1 MLEIIEHTLLDCI
14 NIVPFLFLTYVLM
27 EWLEHKAGKRT
38 QAIVEKSGH
47 FGPVIGSALG
57 VIPQCGFSAAASGL
71 YAGRVITL
79 GTLIAIFLSTSD
91 EMLPIMLSASVPIA
105 TVGKILAAKVV
116 IGMAAGMAIDFI
128 LPKKEEDHHHI
139 HEICEHE
146 NCHCG
151 EGNNVLLSSL
161 IHTLKIMIFIIIT
174 TFVLNLILHNGGE
187 EVLEEFLLNR
197 PIMGPLLAGLV
208 GLIPNCASS
217 VVITS
222 LYVQEAMSLGAMMSG
237 LLVNAGVGILV
248 LFRSNSDKWE
258 NVKIVGI
265 LFGIGVV
272 AGIILDLIGISF

>member
-1 MLEIIEHTLLDCI
+1 MLEIIEHTLLDSI
-14 NIVPFLFLTYVLM
+14 KIVPFLFLTYLLM

-47 FGPVIGSALG
+47 FGPVIGSVLG
-57 VIPQCGFSAAASGL
+57 VVPQCGFSAAASGL

-79 GTLIAIFLSTSD
+79 GTLIAIYLSTSD
-91 EMLPIMLSASVPIA
+91 EMLPIMLSASVPIS

-116 IGMAAGMAIDFI
+116 IGMAAGVAIDFI
-128 LPKKEEDHHHI
+128 LPKKEEEHDHI

-151 EGNNVLLSSL
+151 EGNNVWLSSL
-161 IHTLKIMIFIIIT
+161 IHTLKITVFIIIT

-187 EVLEEFLLNR
+187 EVLEEFLLNS
-197 PIMGPLLAGLV
+197 PIIGSLLAGLV

-222 LYVQEAMSLGAMMSG
+222 LYVQGAMSLGAMMSG
-237 LLVNAGVGILV
+237 LLVNAGVGVLV
-248 LFRSNSDKWE
+248 LFRSNADKRE
-258 NVKIVGI
+258 IFKIVGI
-265 LFGIGVV
+265 LYGIGVV
-272 AGIILDLIGISF
+272 VGIVLDLLGISF